1 VCKSVQGFYTFRKK
15 KLEKKA
21 VFELKCDPEEAY
33 SFLFDENQRHSFSIL
48 KNCWDNFS
56 GESGSK

>member
-1 VCKSVQGFYTFRKK
+1 VYRAFILF
-15 KLEKKA
+15 EKKIRKESF